1 MDDETMTDR
10 EKKQNTLQKALE
22 INMDNCKY
30 GTIVEIGAGQE
41 VARNFFR
48 AGGAAGTVAKT
59 MSAYDM
65 QVSDD
70 IYGAEETKRYV
81 SRSRLLKMLDKEY
94 TAVTDLL
101 TPSRPKNTTF
111 FSYAATVT
119 AKSYL
124 QKNECHGWIGIRL
137 QLYPD
142 AAPSDVVLHVRMLD
156 NNGSGQQEALG
167 VLGVNLIHATFN
179 FFTQPKKIIEALI
192 DDLEP
197 KRIEVDMIHFSGPY
211 FEETENRLMNLHLV
225 HSNLTHAIL
234 FSPQGEVQ
242 VPSELF
248 YKKNILAIRGSF
260 TPLTKVHLDMTK
272 CGQQQFNAME
282 YVNADK
288 TLVLAELTMASL
300 TVGDQINDDDFLA
313 RVDMLN
319 TQGYTVMISDYLRYF
334 RLRAYFRQYTKQQ
347 IGMILGISNLE
358 LIFDEE
364 YYAGLEGGILEAF
377 AKLFP
382 DNTHLYIYPR
392 KNTDQD
398 ELITVNNFQPA
409 KKLQYLYKYF
419 LENGYLIGLEDVDE
433 SLLDINPSEVLLDIQ
448 RGGGNWENKVP
459 ESIAEM
465 IINNRLLGFSNS
477 N

>member
-1 MDDETMTDR
+1 MTERD
-10 EKKQNTLQKALE
+10 KKQNTLQKALE
-22 INMDNCKY
+22 INLDNCKY

-48 AGGAAGTVAKT
+48 SGGAAGTVAKT

-70 IYGAEETKRYV
+70 IYGAEESKRYV

-94 TAVTDLL
+94 TAITDLL
-101 TPSRPKNTTF
+101 TPTRPKNTTF

-137 QLYPD
+137 QLYPN
-142 AAPSDVVLHVRMLD
+142 AAPSDIILHVRMLD

-179 FFTQPKKIIEALI
+179 YFTQPKKIIEALI

-197 KRIEVDMIHFSGPY
+197 GRIEVDMINFSGPY

-234 FSPQGEVQ
+234 FNPQGEIQ

-248 YKKNILAIRGSF
+248 YKKNILVIRGSF
-260 TPLTKVHLDMTK
+260 TPLTKVHLDMTE
-272 CGQQQFNAME
+272 CGQQRFNDME
-282 YVNADK
+282 YVKADR

-300 TVGDQINDDDFLA
+300 TVGDKINDDDFLA

-334 RLRAYFRQYTKQQ
+334 RLRAYFRRYTKQQ

-364 YYAGLEGGILEAF
+364 YYEGLEGGILEAF

-382 DNTHLYIYPR
+382 DNTHLYIYPS
-392 KNTDQD
+392 KNPDQK

-409 KKLQYLYKYF
+409 KKIQYLYKHF
-419 LENGYLIGLEDVDE
+419 LENGYLIGLNNVDE
-433 SLLDINPSEVLLDIQ
+433 SLLSINPSKIRIEIQ
-448 RGGGNWENKVP
+448 KGRGNWEKNVP
-459 ESIAEM
+459 EAIAEM
-465 IINNRLLGFSNS
+465 IINDRLLGFANS
-477 N
+477 K

>member
-1 MDDETMTDR
+1 MANR
-10 EKKQNTLQKALE
+10 EKTHNTLHKALE
-22 INMDNCKY
+22 INLDNCKY

-81 SRSRLLKMLDKEY
+81 SRSRLIKMLDKEY

-124 QKNECHGWIGIRL
+124 QKRECHGWVGIRL
-137 QLYPD
+137 QLYRE
-142 AAPSDVVLHVRMLD
+142 ATPSDIILHVRMLD
-156 NNGSGQQEALG
+156 DDGSSQQEALG
-167 VLGVNLIHATFN
+167 VLGVNLIHAAFN
-179 FFTQPKKIIEALI
+179 YFTKPKEIIEALL
-192 DDLEP
+192 DDIGNKRLE
-197 KRIEVDMIHFSGPY
+197 IDMIHFSGPY
-211 FEETENRLMNLHLV
+211 FEEIENRLMNLHLI
-225 HSNLTHAIL
+225 HSNLTHAIM
-234 FSPQGEVQ
+234 FNPQGEVEI
-242 VPSELF
+242 PSELL
-248 YKKNILAIRGSF
+248 YKKNVLVTRGSF

-272 CGQQQFNAME
+272 CGEQHFSQIESINSE
-282 YVNADK
+282 R

-300 TVGDQINDDDFLA
+300 TVGNKIDDADFLA

-319 TQGYTVMISDYLRYF
+319 TQGYTVMISNYLRYF
-334 RLRAYFRQYTKQQ
+334 RLRAYFRRYTKLQ
-347 IGMILGISNLE
+347 IGIIVGISNLE

-364 YYAGLEGGILEAF
+364 YYEGLEGGILEAF

-382 DNTHLYIYPR
+382 DNTRLYIYPT
-392 KNTDQD
+392 KDPETK
-398 ELITVNNFQPA
+398 ELITADNFQPLE
-409 KKLQYLYKYF
+409 KLKYLYRHF
-419 LENGYLIGLEDVDE
+419 LDNDYLVGLDGVDE
-433 SLLDINPSEVLLDIQ
+433 SLLETNLAQILLDIKKG
-448 RGGGNWENKVP
+448 RGDWEEHVP
-459 ESIAEM
+459 ESITEM
-465 IINNRLLGFSNS
+465 IVNKKLLGFKSRD
-477 N
+477 

>member
-1 MDDETMTDR
+1 MTERD
-10 EKKQNTLQKALE
+10 KIQNTLQKALE
-22 INMDNCKY
+22 INLDNCKY

-137 QLYPD
+137 QLYPN
-142 AAPSDVVLHVRMLD
+142 AAPSDIILHVRMLD
-156 NNGSGQQEALG
+156 NNGSAQQEALG
-167 VLGVNLIHATFN
+167 ILGVNLIHSTFN
-179 FFTQPKKIIEALI
+179 YFTQPKKIVEALI
-192 DDLEP
+192 DDLDRG
-197 KRIEVDMIHFSGPY
+197 RIEVDMINFSGPY

-234 FSPQGEVQ
+234 FNPQGEIQ

-248 YKKNILAIRGSF
+248 YKKNILVTRGAF
-260 TPLTKVHLDMTK
+260 TPLTKVHVDMIN
-272 CGQQQFNAME
+272 CGQKRFDDME
-282 YVNADK
+282 YVNPDK

-300 TVGDQINDDDFLA
+300 TVGDQINGADFLA

-334 RLRAYFRQYTKQQ
+334 RLRAYFRRYTKQQ

-364 YYAGLEGGILEAF
+364 YYEGLEGGVLEAF
-377 AKLFP
+377 GKLFP
-382 DNTHLYIYPR
+382 DNTHLYIYPS
-392 KNTDQD
+392 KNATQK
-398 ELITVNNFQPA
+398 ELVTVNNFQPP
-409 KKLQYLYKYF
+409 KKLQHLYKHF
-419 LENGYLIGLEDVDE
+419 LENGYLIGLENVDE
-433 SLLDINPSEVLLDIQ
+433 SLLSINPSKVLSDIQ
-448 RGGGNWENKVP
+448 KGRGNWENDVP

-465 IINNRLLGFSNS
+465 IIDKKLLGFSNS
-477 N
+477 K

>member
-1 MDDETMTDR
+1 MTERD
-10 EKKQNTLQKALE
+10 KIQNTLQKALE
-22 INMDNCKY
+22 INLDNCKY

-81 SRSRLLKMLDKEY
+81 TRSRLLKMLDKEY

-137 QLYPD
+137 QLYPN
-142 AAPSDVVLHVRMLD
+142 AAPSDIILHVRMLD
-156 NNGSGQQEALG
+156 NNGSAQQEALG
-167 VLGVNLIHATFN
+167 ILGVNLIHATFN
-179 FFTQPKKIIEALI
+179 YFTQPKKIIEALI
-192 DDLEP
+192 DDLDP
-197 KRIEVDMIHFSGPY
+197 KRIEVDMINFSGPY

-234 FSPQGEVQ
+234 FNPEGKIQ
-242 VPSELF
+242 VPGELF
-248 YKKNILAIRGSF
+248 YKKNILVTRGSY
-260 TPLTKVHLDMTK
+260 TPLTKVHVDMTN
-272 CGQQQFNAME
+272 CGQQRFNDME
-282 YVNADK
+282 YVNPDK

-300 TVGDQINDDDFLA
+300 TVGDQIDDADFLA

-334 RLRAYFRQYTKQQ
+334 RLRAYFRRYTKQQ

-364 YYAGLEGGILEAF
+364 YYAGLEGGVLEAF
-377 AKLFP
+377 GKLFP
-382 DNTHLYIYPR
+382 DNTHLYIYPS
-392 KNTDQD
+392 KNATQK
-398 ELITVNNFQPA
+398 ELVTVNNFQPP
-409 KKLQYLYKYF
+409 KKLQHLYKHF
-419 LENGYLIGLEDVDE
+419 LENGYLIGLENVDE
-433 SLLDINPSEVLLDIQ
+433 SLLSINPAKVLSDLQ
-448 RGGGNWENKVP
+448 KGRGNWENDVP

-465 IINNRLLGFSNS
+465 IIEKKLLGFSNS
-477 N
+477 KQPAR